1 MRAVREPVCTR
12 QYCNDGVVLHS
23 EEATEFTQTL
33 LLRLSNLTDSA
44 VVPALWLYEVANVVE
59 LAVRKG
65 RIPGEKALAFL
76 DRLADLPIEVENP
89 SRTQVFVSVRM
100 LARQYQLT
108 GYDAAYLELAIRHR
122 LPAASLDRALSK
134 AALAAGLDT
143 FQA

>member
-1 MRAVREPVCTR
+1 
-12 QYCNDGVVLHS
+12 VVLHS

-134 AALAAGLDT
+134 AALASGLDT